1 MPDSIHS
8 AGRFQARS
16 GNFPSAGYIASLSVK
31 ALTPPGFFNAHWFST
46 GSFHWKRHNIYVLTL
61 FALNAIAMAWIPRR
75 TNPVRPTAI
84 LSVLGV
90 L

>member
-16 GNFPSAGYIASLSVK
+16 GNFRSAGYIASLSVK
-31 ALTPPGFFNAHWFST
+31 ALTSPGFFNAQWFSSRT
-46 GSFHWKRHNIYVLTL
+46 VHWTRQNIYVLTL
-61 FALNAIAMAWIPRR
+61 FAPDAIAMAWIPRR
-75 TNPVRPTAI
+75 TNPVPPTAI

>member
-1 MPDSIHS
+1 MPDGIHS

-31 ALTPPGFFNAHWFST
+31 ALTPPGFFNAQWFSSGT
-46 GSFHWKRHNIYVLTL
+46 FHWKHIYVLAL
-61 FALNAIAMAWIPRR
+61 FAPNAIAMAWIPRR
-75 TNPVRPTAI
+75 TNPVPPNAI

>member
-1 MPDSIHS
+1 MPDGIHS

-31 ALTPPGFFNAHWFST
+31 ALTPPGSFNAHRFSIGT
-46 GSFHWKRHNIYVLTL
+46 FHWKRQNIYVLTV
-61 FALNAIAMAWIPRR
+61 FALNAIVWIPRR
-75 TNPVRPTAI
+75 TNPGPPNAI